1 LASEVIIK
9 MIFRVKFKIFAVLV
23 LLVFCASNGAAQPEN
38 LTAQVLAK
46 NTNDERLRLLENHSE
61 AELKQLV
68 DNLLTESEKK
78 ADPKECGEILE
89 IARATAEKINYKIGL
104 AKCLFR
110 FGIINSNNSPQTVSE
125 FFARAVKLMEESGDR
140 LQLGELL
147 YSIAYIRGRTAKYDL
162 ALEAFDGS
170 IKIYRELSEMKAAA
184 RSLDGSGAVYMYLGD
199 YNRAEAAH
207 REALT
212 IAEKINWKEGVA
224 GSLFHLGII
233 NRLRGN
239 YADALRLY
247 QESREIS
254 DTLAAKDPIN
264 FPSATTLRHI
274 AGTYFLQGNL
284 RLALDYT
291 NQARALDERRKNF
304 LGTAYSF
311 QMTAL
316 IRVAEKN
323 FAAALPIA
331 EQIVPMFEKIGD
343 NDGLARSLALL
354 GNIYLS
360 IGEYDKSLEYFRR
373 ALIMREASG
382 SRDGMVI
389 ARIGMA
395 RVFLAQTKFAD
406 ALELAEK
413 AAGSAKENGNRELLW
428 QAQSVIGQ
436 THLAQNE
443 CDKTR
448 TAFDAAIGTIE
459 SLRGEI
465 VGGASENSLFFAERI
480 KPYQQLAAMLAGE
493 KDFAESFEYA
503 ERAKARVLLDA
514 VRFGRN
520 QQTANMSA
528 DEKREENQLRGE
540 VNSVNAQI
548 SKIAVAEKERLAEL
562 KAKLEAARMALARF
576 QTNLYAVH
584 PELRIKRGAVKPIE
598 INEVGNLLTE
608 KSALLE
614 YLVSDDAVL
623 LYVFTKSNN
632 TLEFK
637 TYKIVVKR
645 EEINK
650 RIARF
655 RQKLAERNVL
665 FAADSQS
672 IYDLLLRPA
681 AAQLAGKTNL
691 TIVPDDGLWEL
702 PFQALQA
709 AENRYVLDD
718 ASVSYSPSLTT
729 LRELRG
735 NPRMANSNAQTILA
749 FGNPTS
755 GTTKINV
762 NFTGLPEAER
772 QTNTLKNLY
781 DSNNVRIF
789 NRNQADETVLKRE
802 TAAGFSM
809 LHLATHGVLDNNSPL
824 NSYVLLAPNQ
834 ASGDDGRLEAWEILE
849 MNLSSDLIFLSACET
864 ARGGV
869 RSGEGLI
876 GLSWS
881 LMVAGARNVIV
892 SQWKVE
898 SSSTTDLTID
908 FYKSLKQNASSKKP
922 EALRQAALKLRHNP
936 STAHPFYWA
945 GFVLIGEAE

>member
-1 LASEVIIK
+1 MFSRVNLKILAV
-9 MIFRVKFKIFAVLV
+9 FAPLF
-23 LLVFCASNGAAQPEN
+23 LLAASSAAQTEN
-38 LTAQVLAK
+38 LTARVLAK
-46 NTNDERLRLLENHSE
+46 NTAAERGRLLENHSE
-61 AELKQLV
+61 AELKKLV
-68 DNLLTESEKK
+68 NDLLAESEKK
-78 ADPKECGEILE
+78 TDPKECGEIVE
-89 IARATAEKINYKIGL
+89 IARATAEKINYKVGL

-110 FGIINSNNSPQTVSE
+110 LGVVNSDNSPQTVAD
-125 FFARAVKLMEESGDR
+125 FFRRAVELMEESGDR

-147 YSIAYIRGRTAKYDL
+147 YSIAYVRGRTANYDL

-170 IKIYRELSEMKAAA
+170 IKIYRELNEMKAAA

-207 REALT
+207 RESLS
-212 IAEKINWKEGVA
+212 IAEKMNWQEGVA

-247 QESREIS
+247 QESRQIT
-254 DTLAAKDPIN
+254 DTFAAAKPN
-264 FPSATTLRHI
+264 EYPSATTLRHI

-284 RLALDYT
+284 RLALDYAD
-291 NQARALDERRKNF
+291 QARALDERRKDF
-304 LGTAYSF
+304 MGTAYSL
-311 QMTAL
+311 QMNTL
-316 IRVAEKN
+316 ILAAEKN
-323 FAAALPIA
+323 FGAALPMA
-331 EQIVPMFEKIGD
+331 MQIVPMFEKIGD

-360 IGEYDKSLEYFRR
+360 IGEHDKSLEYFRR
-373 ALIMREASG
+373 ALVLREASN
-382 SRDGMVI
+382 SRDGMAI

-395 RVFLAQTKFAD
+395 RNFLAQSKFAD

-413 AAGSAKENGNRELLW
+413 ALHSAQENGNRELLW
-428 QAQSVIGQ
+428 QSQSLVGQ
-436 THLAQNE
+436 IYLAQNE

-480 KPYQQLAAMLAGE
+480 KPYQQLAAMLANE
-493 KDFAESFEYA
+493 KDFAESFAYA

-520 QQTANMSA
+520 HQTANMSDA
-528 DEKREENQLRGE
+528 EKTEENQRRGE
-540 VNSVNAQI
+540 INSLNAQI
-548 SKIAVAEKERLAEL
+548 SKIAAADKL
-562 KAKLEAARMALARF
+562 KISDLKTKLEAARTALSRF

-584 PELRIKRGAVKPIE
+584 PELRIKRGAVKPLE
-598 INEVGNLLTE
+598 ISEVGSLLSE

-614 YLVSDDAVL
+614 YLVSDDAIL
-623 LYVFTKSNN
+623 LYVFTQSNGAV
-632 TLEFK
+632 EFK
-637 TYKIVVKR
+637 TYKINVGR
-645 EEINK
+645 DDLTK
-650 RIARF
+650 RINRF

-665 FAADSQS
+665 FAADAKAV
-672 IYDLLLRPA
+672 YDTLLRPA

-691 TIVPDDGLWEL
+691 TIVPDDVLWEL
-702 PFQALQA
+702 PFQALQS

-729 LRELRG
+729 LRELRA
-735 NPRMANSNAQTILA
+735 NPRAAGEASQKTLA
-749 FGNPTS
+749 FGNPMNGAANIS
-755 GTTKINV
+755 V

-772 QTNTLKNLY
+772 QTGTLKNLY
-781 DSNNVRIF
+781 GAANIRVF
-789 NRNQADETVLKRE
+789 NRRQADEAAFRRE
-802 TAAGFSM
+802 TAAGFST

-849 MNLSSDLIFLSACET
+849 LNLSSDLIFLSACET
-864 ARGGV
+864 ARGQS

-881 LMVAGARNVIV
+881 LMVAGARNVVV

-898 SSSTTDLTID
+898 SASTTDLTID
-908 FYKSLKQNASSKKP
+908 FYKSLRQTSSKKP
-922 EALRQAALKLRHNP
+922 EALRQAALKLRRSA

-945 GFVLIGEAE
+945 GFVLIGETE